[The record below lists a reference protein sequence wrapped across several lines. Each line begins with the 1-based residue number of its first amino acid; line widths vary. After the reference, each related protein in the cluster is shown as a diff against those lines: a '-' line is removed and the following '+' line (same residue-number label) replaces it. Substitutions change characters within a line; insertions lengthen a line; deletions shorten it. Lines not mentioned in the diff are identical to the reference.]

1 MHHQDQH
8 LYVALGKFASTLTL
22 TYLSGL
28 LKYLEISVV
37 LPYTHDRHKH
47 AEMRG
52 CSENL
57 AQAVFL
63 EAPSLH

>member
-1 MHHQDQH
+1 MHHQYQH
-8 LYVALGKFASTLTL
+8 LYVALGKFVSTLTL

-28 LKYLEISVV
+28 LNYLEIAVV
-37 LPYTHDRHKH
+37 LPYTHDRQKH
-47 AEMRG
+47 SEMKG

-63 EAPSLH
+63 AAPGLH